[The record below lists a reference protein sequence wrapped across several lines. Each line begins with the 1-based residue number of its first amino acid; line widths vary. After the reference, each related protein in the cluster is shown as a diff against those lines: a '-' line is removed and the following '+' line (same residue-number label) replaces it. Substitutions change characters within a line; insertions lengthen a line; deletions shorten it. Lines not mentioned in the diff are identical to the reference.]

1 MPFCP
6 QALLSRNSIRS
17 NEIFSPT
24 IRQKEGGGGKL
35 GRNLSSFIRQRHY
48 LGLARLSQLLT
59 TLSVRKIIEI
69 SKSKA
74 IYFSFLSSAVA
85 NLNSSVVNSYFPV
98 SATVWI
104 TVAYV
109 AIFVFGFFGN
119 ICIIYIVVSRE
130 QMRTKFNFLIVN
142 MAVGDLL
149 VSLFVMPF
157 EVRDNFPIVEG

>member
-24 IRQKEGGGGKL
+24 IRQKEGGVKL

-59 TLSVRKIIEI
+59 TLCDRKIIEI

-109 AIFVFGFFGN
+109 VIFIFGFFGN
-119 ICIIYIVVSRE
+119 ICIIYIVVSRK
-130 QMRTKFNFLIVN
+130 QMRTKFNFLVVN